1 MMKDLHAIK
10 EVDMRTKTERM
21 VKCLRLLRSMR
32 LAQQYT
38 ADDSKVTL
46 ACPLCDSLCLFSIG
60 HGFAQSASVRF
71 AAPF

>member
-38 ADDSKVTL
+38 ADDSKVTF
-46 ACPLCDSLCLFSIG
+46 CDSLCLFSVG
-60 HGFAQSASVRF
+60 HGFAQSASVPF